1 MNRNFRCHEQIQC
14 LLYVKQLMV
23 GHNSIETLPGLA
35 IFQPW
40 PDLRLR
46 MHQQPKVTRGS

>member
-1 MNRNFRCHEQIQC
+1 MNKFNVYYI
-14 LLYVKQLMV
+14 VKQLMV
-23 GHNSIETLPGLA
+23 GHNSIKTLPGLA

-46 MHQQPKVTRGS
+46 MHQQPKVTRES